1 MYVDSQIEF
10 SDSQALTA
18 TAISTNVYDTFTT
31 TVGGATGAAVTP
43 NIRLDHGTGVDHS
56 YLVVS
61 VPVAITDAGS
71 DATLTVELV
80 SADDAALT
88 TGPIVHFSTGALAF
102 GAFAAAGQIIA
113 ITKLPLGL
121 YKRYLGVRYTVGA
134 GPLLTGAV
142 DAFITTDIQ
151 FNRIY
156 KSGFT
161 VQ

>member
-1 MYVDSQIEF
+1 MYVDSQVEF
-10 SDSQALTA
+10 SNAQALTVS
-18 TAISTNVYDTFTT
+18 AISTNVYDTFTT

-61 VPVAITDAGS
+61 VPVAITDTGN

-88 TGPIVHFSTGALAF
+88 AAPVVHFSSGALAF
-102 GAFAAAGQIIA
+102 GAFAAAGQILA
-113 ITKLPLGL
+113 VTKLPVGL
-121 YKRYLGVRYTVGA
+121 YKRYLGVRYTVGD

-156 KSGFT
+156 KSAIN

>member
-1 MYVDSQIEF
+1 MYVDSQVEF
-10 SDSQALTA
+10 SDAQALTVS
-18 TAISTNVYDTFTT
+18 AISQNVYDTL
-31 TVGGATGAAVTP
+31 TVKKGGNPAPDISP

-61 VPVAITDAGS
+61 TPVAITDAGN

-80 SADDAALT
+80 SADDEALT
-88 TGPIVHFSTGALAF
+88 AGVVVHFSSGALAF
-102 GAFAAAGQIIA
+102 GAFSAAGQVIA
-113 ITKLPLGL
+113 MAKMPIGL
-121 YKRYLGVRYTVGA
+121 YKRYIGVRYTVGA

-142 DAFITTDIQ
+142 DAFITTDVQ

-156 KSGFT
+156 KSAIN